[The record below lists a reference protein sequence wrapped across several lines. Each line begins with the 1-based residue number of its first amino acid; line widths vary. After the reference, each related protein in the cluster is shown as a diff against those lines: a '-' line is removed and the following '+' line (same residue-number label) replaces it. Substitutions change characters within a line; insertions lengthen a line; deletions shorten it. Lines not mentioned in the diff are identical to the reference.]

1 MTSCKIIL
9 EFFILLLSKLL
20 IIGIALS
27 NIYILI
33 IDLQNE
39 NEPGDLTTLFTSAA
53 VVILNSKLL
62 CDEMFEL
69 KSCTVFWIFF
79 YLISAMVNTMA
90 AEWSKTYSR
99 RYIIPIT
106 SVHATG
112 SVLSLLK
119 PEPTFYSGILN
130 AYLLVAFVVVAYG
143 AQTMLKPVSREAQTS
158 QPMRD
163 VSLPRYSPRI

>member
-9 EFFILLLSKLL
+9 QFFVLLLSKFL

-33 IDLQNE
+33 IDLQYE
-39 NEPGDLTTLFTSAA
+39 NGPGDLTTLFTSAA
-53 VVILNSKLL
+53 VLILNSKLL

-69 KSCTVFWIFF
+69 KSCTVFWISF
-79 YLISAMVNTMA
+79 YLISAMVNIMA

-99 RYIIPIT
+99 RFIIPIT

-112 SVLSLLK
+112 SVLSLLNL
-119 PEPTFYSGILN
+119 EPPFYVGILN
-130 AYLLVAFVVVAYG
+130 AYLLVALVILAYA
-143 AQTMLKPVSREAQTS
+143 AQTKLQPVSREAQTN

-163 VSLPRYSPRI
+163 VSLPRYTPRF